1 MPFVRAFLQNKRMP
15 QESKHL
21 TTKILSDPD
30 SLVREFVKPGM
41 YLHLATTMSR
51 PNALIYSLSRVFE
64 GTNPEFTISVA
75 GIHSSAHCLALS
87 GIVKKM
93 ITGFAGDNYPKPSPN
108 SLYKDL
114 MRGKPFE
121 LELWSLLTLVQRLMA
136 GAMKLPGFVSN
147 SLVGSDLITDKLGK
161 TAFLYHK
168 PTEGNPYGEA
178 ASPHLDSESRGTK
191 EKDMVVLLP
200 LCPDITLVHGVVADE
215 DGNIVLSQPGG
226 EGAWG
231 ALAATKG
238 VIATVE
244 KIVPRGTVPPE
255 LVHIPSSKVLGIAPA
270 RFGAHP
276 QSLRVQDFPEI
287 PAFEGVESY
296 LDDYEF
302 QMEANKAV
310 SIPAKAEKWHKENV
324 MLSGGHEEYLDLI
337 GEVRLRRLKMTP
349 PEHSLSSPE
358 NPKTVNDSEQM
369 IILAARAIIEK
380 VKTKGYKTIL
390 AGIGAAHMAAWT
402 AAKLLEKEGIHI
414 NIVAELG
421 FYGMKPFAGD
431 VFLFSQLHTEHCS
444 MLSDIVSILG
454 TIVPDDCLGVI
465 GAAEV
470 DWFGNINSVL
480 DGKGNFLVG
489 SGGAN
494 DIVSTA
500 DTIVVAKANR
510 FRFVRKVKHITS
522 PGDRVVEAV
531 CQFGRFQRA
540 SFSDHPFELSS
551 WLAPASDEEM
561 ESEEAVLRYTLWL
574 PPDEELP
581 ITQEPAVNSDE
592 LTALR
597 ELDPERIYTE
607 QFMVYTRLP

>member
-1 MPFVRAFLQNKRMP
+1 MP
-15 QESKHL
+15 QESVQREP
-21 TTKILSDPD
+21 TKILSDPD
-30 SLVREFVKPGM
+30 SLIREFVRPGM

-51 PNALIYSLSRVFE
+51 PNALIYSLCRIFQ
-64 GTNPEFTISVA
+64 GAKPDFTISVA

-87 GIVKKM
+87 GIVKKI

-108 SLYKDL
+108 GLYKDL
-114 MRGKPFE
+114 LRGKPFE
-121 LELWSLLTLVQRLMA
+121 LELWSLLSLTQRLIA
-136 GAMKLPGFVSN
+136 GAMRLPGFISN

-168 PTEGNPYGEA
+168 PTEGQAFGEA
-178 ASPHLDSESRGTK
+178 AAPHLTSESRGTR
-191 EKDMVVLLP
+191 EKDMVLLLP
-200 LCPDITLVHGVVADE
+200 LNPDITLVHGIVADE
-215 DGNIVLSQPGG
+215 DGNVVLCPPAG
-226 EGAWG
+226 EGSWG
-231 ALAATKG
+231 ALAASKG

-244 KIVPRGTVPPE
+244 KIVPRGTIPPE
-255 LVHIPSSKVLGIAPA
+255 LVNIPGVRVLGIAPA
-270 RFGAHP
+270 RYGAHP
-276 QSLRVQDFPEI
+276 QSLRVHSLPDL

-296 LDDYEF
+296 MDDYEF
-302 QMEANKAV
+302 QTEANESAGV
-310 SIPAKAEKWHKENV
+310 PSRAEKWYKENV
-324 MLSGGHEEYLDLI
+324 MLSSHDEYLELI
-337 GEVRLRRLKMTP
+337 GDVRLRRLKMTP
-349 PEHSLSSPE
+349 PEHVLSSPE
-358 NPKTVNDSEQM
+358 DPKTVNDSEQT
-369 IILAARAIIEK
+369 IILTARAIIER
-380 VKTKGYKTIL
+380 VKEKSYKTVL

-414 NIVAELG
+414 KVISELG

-431 VFLFSQLHTEHCS
+431 VFLFSQLHTHSCS
-444 MLSDIVSILG
+444 MLSDVVSILG
-454 TIVPDDCLGVI
+454 TVVPDDCLGVI

-510 FRFVRKVKHITS
+510 YRFVRKVKFITS

-531 CQFGRFQRA
+531 CQFGRFKRK

-551 WLAPASDEEM
+551 WIAPASDDEM
-561 ESEEAVLRYTLWL
+561 EAEEAVLRYTLWL

-581 ITQEPAVNSDE
+581 IDQEPPITSEE